1 MSFSLFL
8 LNLINFAYIVSLP
21 RLFFKK
27 GSFNLMWWLTGS
39 PFGLCAAV
47 LILNRTG
54 HLEVLPA
61 AALWRQ
67 LLEPVSMIL
76 NVASVCL
83 ISYTLGTHRVPV
95 ALWHQKDDPPQSIVT
110 YGAYKRIRHPFYA
123 SFLMAFLAAF
133 LYAPQI
139 GTLVAMAAGF
149 LILNGTAAREE
160 RRLSASEFGE
170 EYKAYINR
178 TGRFFPRILG

>member
-1 MSFSLFL
+1 MSLAL
-8 LNLINFAYIVSLP
+8 LILNLLNFAYIVALP

-39 PFGLCAAV
+39 PFGLCALV

-54 HLEVLPA
+54 HLHPLPA
-61 AALWRQ
+61 TDAYRHI
-67 LLEPVSMIL
+67 LEPVGMLFNI
-76 NVASVCL
+76 ASFCL
-83 ISYTLGTHRVPV
+83 ISYTLGTHRIPV
-95 ALWHQKDDPPQSIVT
+95 ALWHQKDDPPSSIVT
-110 YGAYKRIRHPFYA
+110 YGAYKVIRHPFYA

-139 GTLVAMAAGF
+139 GTAVAFVAGF

-160 RRLSASEFGE
+160 KRLSASEFGA
-170 EYKAYINR
+170 EYQAYIGR
-178 TGRFFPRILG
+178 TGRFFPRIG